1 MIMFS
6 KDMLIGIIL
15 GLSKTDIYLDRNDK
29 SQIGYRVRLRVNLRA
44 NASFLLAVKRS
55 LEQHQIKTTY
65 KETEHKT
72 RQKPILRIG
81 GIKNLYR
88 LCELV
93 PANLPDSK
101 EEWVVFREA
110 VEIVA
115 NDRHLQLEGL
125 EKLFELKGVE

>member
-1 MIMFS
+1 MFS

-15 GLSKTDIYLDRNDK
+15 GMSKTDIYLDRNDK

-44 NASFLLAVKRS
+44 NASFLLAIKRS
-55 LEQHQIKTTY
+55 LEQHQIQTTY
-65 KETEHKT
+65 KEKEHNS

-88 LCELV
+88 ACEL
-93 PANLPDSK
+93 LPDTLPDAK
-101 EEWVVFREA
+101 DEWLVFREA
-110 VEIVA
+110 VDIVA

-125 EKLFELKGVE
+125 ERLFELKGIE